1 MIMKGFWFTV
11 LHFIISLKVFIGSN
25 SFAFGESQDP
35 AVGCN
40 MNELKCYK
48 KIGLGDYDPDKYQLN
63 SQFKGIIHKTR
74 IRHIDLT
81 KFDDIDK
88 FCSAQP
94 MPGKFQ
100 PCTGEFSGV
109 KVLMAADRSDLTPW
123 MAPSSIDFE
132 SQLSYPAL
140 SHPFASH
147 LIAIKDAFVNSWGTI
162 FNYEH
167 WYDHGG
173 CTDRATYMKP
183 SFIYE
188 MTKHTILSFNQPVI
202 SIVHPFSSMYFH
214 EFIEI
219 HAMLLMTQPLI
230 KSFPNITIFI
240 NRHFHHSQLFPLLT
254 VLGFDKMNDSK
265 TFLRGYNF
273 TTIGSYHG
281 RHYVSYAPWVIT
293 PVSHWCEYISRS
305 VTRQMRDG
313 YAKLPYWND
322 VDVGAGIV
330 VHDRVSVKPKRFLRE
345 GQMIFESL
353 KEKYGHTHS
362 VRMFF
367 GNETLEEIVKIFRG
381 AKVLIA
387 SHGAG
392 LTNMLFMPEG
402 GMVVEFRPQQYP
414 NRCFVD
420 LANNIGIKHYMYE
433 VTTNLK
439 GYEMRVDGTAF
450 LNKLYPLLIP
460 FVGSPVPRAGT
471 DGEE

>member
-1 MIMKGFWFTV
+1 
-11 LHFIISLKVFIGSN
+11 
-25 SFAFGESQDP
+25 
-35 AVGCN
+35 
-40 MNELKCYK
+40 
-48 KIGLGDYDPDKYQLN
+48 
-63 SQFKGIIHKTR
+63 
-74 IRHIDLT
+74 
-81 KFDDIDK
+81 
-88 FCSAQP
+88 
-94 MPGKFQ
+94 
-100 PCTGEFSGV
+100 
-109 KVLMAADRSDLTPW
+109 
-123 MAPSSIDFE
+123 
-132 SQLSYPAL
+132 
-140 SHPFASH
+140 
-147 LIAIKDAFVNSWGTI
+147 
-162 FNYEH
+162 
-167 WYDHGG
+167 
-173 CTDRATYMKP
+173 
-183 SFIYE
+183 
-188 MTKHTILSFNQPVI
+188 
-202 SIVHPFSSMYFH
+202 
-214 EFIEI
+214 
-219 HAMLLMTQPLI
+219 
-230 KSFPNITIFI
+230 
-240 NRHFHHSQLFPLLT
+240 
-254 VLGFDKMNDSK
+254 
-265 TFLRGYNF
+265 
-273 TTIGSYHG
+273 
-281 RHYVSYAPWVIT
+281 
-293 PVSHWCEYISRS
+293 
-305 VTRQMRDG
+305 MRDG